1 MAGEIEEPPFGI
13 SFKAESLHSGSI
25 SFGRFENEPL
35 SWERRSSFS
44 HNRYLEEVEKYSK
57 PGSVIE
63 KKAYFEA
70 HFKKKGIRFP
80 GSSEVHYGRDGQT
93 SGSGDMENEGY
104 GDQSDNVNEVGH
116 YDRFDNSG
124 LDQVGYREEFDSG
137 NQGSRF
143 DYENEQMEFDY
154 PNEYKNFDNEN
165 QNIYFDY
172 GIEGSHSVHFDKS
185 PDSSR
190 YLAEDEVIVCER
202 EGQGVLHSET
212 QVEALVSN
220 DVLVDNVSKVVEPEE
235 TDQSDFRCGK
245 PSTFGQPAL
254 EVKENLNDSTLN
266 IDESLMSTNSSP
278 KREHDVAG
286 SEDQK
291 NVSPKLE
298 AAVESK
304 PSKPRLKSQVK
315 PSLSLKNI
323 CEGTSKTA
331 AKAQTKMEKE
341 SPRRMRAERLSS
353 QMATPPRC
361 SLHKSPRKEDC
372 ERSNAKL
379 NVENKSVKGGPSVKK
394 AVEAHSSPSK
404 KSERVAHQTPNR
416 LHQTVH
422 LSKPDK
428 KPTPAAFN
436 FRSDERAERR
446 KEFYMKL
453 EEKMHAKEAE
463 MNQIQARTQEKTEA
477 EIKQLRKSLNFK
489 AKPMPS
495 FYHVAVT
502 PGSNGNKAASSN
514 TRLANVQHKSASQG
528 SGATGR
534 SPSASATKNKNLHAT
549 GSADT
554 TNPSQPTEEVD
565 CSTVESS
572 DSSQMGLI
580 STRNDSH
587 SHSGSRCVVVDKKE
601 REKEGSNLQKHLI
614 LESSKVPK
622 DHKVHGKPKVG
633 ARRSSSEVVG
643 KNMKGGGI
651 ASGSGMGRFAVVAS

>member
-80 GSSEVHYGRDGQT
+80 GSSEVHYGRDSQT

-104 GDQSDNVNEVGH
+104 GDQSDNVNEVSQ
-116 YDRFDNSG
+116 YDQFDKSG
-124 LDQVGYREEFDSG
+124 LDQVGYREEFDNG
-137 NQGSRF
+137 NQGSQF

-165 QNIYFDY
+165 QNIHFDY
-172 GIEGSHSVHFDKS
+172 GIEGSHSVHFKKS
-185 PDSSR
+185 PEGSE
-190 YLAEDEVIVCER
+190 YLAEDEVIECER
-202 EGQGVLHSET
+202 EGEGVLHSET
-212 QVEALVSN
+212 QVEASVSN

-235 TDQSDFRCGK
+235 TDQSDFRC
-245 PSTFGQPAL
+245 
-254 EVKENLNDSTLN
+254 
-266 IDESLMSTNSSP
+266 DESSLSTNSSP
-278 KREHDVAG
+278 KREPDVAG

-291 NVSPKLE
+291 KLSPKLE

-304 PSKPRLKSQVK
+304 SSKSRLKSQVK
-315 PSLSLKNI
+315 PSLSSKNI
-323 CEGTSKTA
+323 SQGTSKTP

-341 SPRRMRAERLSS
+341 SPRRMKTEKLSS
-353 QMATPPRC
+353 QTPTPPRC

-379 NVENKSVKGGPSVKK
+379 NVENKSVRGPSVKK

-463 MNQIQARTQEKTEA
+463 INHIQARTQEKTEA

-502 PGSNGNKAASSN
+502 PGSNGNKPASSN
-514 TRLANVQHKSASQG
+514 TRSANVQHKSASQG
-528 SGATGR
+528 SGVTGR
-534 SPSASATKNKNLHAT
+534 SPSASATKSKNLPAT
-549 GSADT
+549 GSADA
-554 TNPSQPTEEVD
+554 TNPSQSTEEVD
-565 CSTVESS
+565 CPTVEA
-572 DSSQMGLI
+572 SQIGLI
-580 STRNDSH
+580 STRTDGH
-587 SHSGSRCVVVDKKE
+587 SHFGSRCVVTDKKE

-614 LESSKVPK
+614 SESSKVPK
-622 DHKVHGKPKVG
+622 DHKAHGKPKVG
-633 ARRSSSEVVG
+633 ASRSSGEVVG